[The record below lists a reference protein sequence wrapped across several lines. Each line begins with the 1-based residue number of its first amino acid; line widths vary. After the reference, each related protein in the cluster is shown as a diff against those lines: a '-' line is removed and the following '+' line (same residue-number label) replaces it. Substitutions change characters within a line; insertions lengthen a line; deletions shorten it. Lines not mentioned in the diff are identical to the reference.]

1 MEFSYLDE
9 NNIFNNDND
18 WNIIINHINS
28 NIDNNQIDIF
38 VNIINQMMFVYF

>member
-18 WNIIINHINS
+18 WNIIINNINS
-28 NIDNNQIDIF
+28 NINNNQIEIF

>member
-18 WNIIINHINS
+18 WNIIINHING
-28 NIDNNQIDIF
+28 NINNNQIEIF